1 MAKLRTFLTY
11 QNQAEEA
18 VKHYTSIFK
27 NSKIVRKSYYGAG
40 MPMPEGSVMTVEFE
54 LLGQP
59 YVALNGGPPFEFTDG
74 VSITVDVETQAE
86 IDEITE
92 KLLAGGGQQRPCGW
106 LTDRFGLR
114 WQVTPLEQ
122 HDMLYSKDRA
132 AVDRMMKAMMKMT
145 KIDLATLKKAFAG

>member
-11 QNQAEEA
+11 QTQAEEA

-27 NSKIVRKSYYGAG
+27 SSKIVRTSRYGAG
-40 MPMPEGSVMTVEFE
+40 MPMPEGSVMTIEFE

-59 YVALNGGPPFEFTDG
+59 YVALNGGPPFEFSDG

-92 KLLAGGGQQRPCGW
+92 KLIAGGGEQRPCGW
-106 LTDRFGLR
+106 LTDRFGMR
-114 WQVTPLEQ
+114 WQVTPIEL
-122 HDMLYSKDRA
+122 HDMLYAKDRA
-132 AVDRMMKAMMKMT
+132 AVDRTMQAMMTMT
-145 KIDLATLKKAFAG
+145 KLDLATLKKAFNG